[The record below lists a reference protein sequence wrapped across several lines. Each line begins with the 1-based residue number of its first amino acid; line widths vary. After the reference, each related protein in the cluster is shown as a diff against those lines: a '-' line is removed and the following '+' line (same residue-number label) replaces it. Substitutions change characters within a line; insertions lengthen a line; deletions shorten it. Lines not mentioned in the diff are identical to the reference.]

1 MLLRLRLAGPR
12 SRSFYREH
20 GPQESVARTGPASIL
35 LLVTYYCRAIAQLAI
50 RGLGW
55 LLAMVLRKFVTI
67 GNRVE

>member
-12 SRSFYREH
+12 RRSFHREH
-20 GPQESVARTGPASIL
+20 GPQESVARTGPTSIL
-35 LLVTYYCRAIAQLAI
+35 LLVTNYCRTIAQLAI

-55 LLAMVLRKFVTI
+55 LPALVLRLFVSI